1 MSLPILVVF
10 ALALLLGFTA
20 LLLLLK
26 VNSKARNAEVNLRM
40 RVLGDDAAAEAL
52 ANHAAA
58 NSGNPLVKLVG
69 NLFWRAGIELA
80 PDAVGRGLWIAAA
93 LIPVL
98 LLILG
103 WIAGLMAISLAVVIV
118 FGVLSRNAARRRHKI
133 VEQLP
138 TYLEAVMRVLAAGNT
153 LEESLAAA
161 ARESPEPIRPLFTSI
176 GRQVRLGA
184 PVETVLAE
192 AGEVHRLRDLKVIA
206 LAAAINRKYGGS
218 LRHVMK
224 SLINNI
230 RQRDVA
236 ARELRAL
243 TAETRFSAMV
253 LGIIPTSLSLWIFS
267 RNREF
272 YLNMWA
278 DPTGKVLLI
287 VSILMQVAGVIVL
300 FRMMNATEDPDA

>member
-10 ALALLLGFTA
+10 ALALLLGFGA

-26 VNSKARNAEVNLRM
+26 ANANSRNDEVNLRM

-52 ANHAAA
+52 ASSTTAG
-58 NSGNPLVKLVG
+58 SNPLVKLVT
-69 NLFWRAGIELA
+69 NLFWRAGIEL
-80 PDAVGRGLWIAAA
+80 PTESVSRGLWIAAA
-93 LIPVL
+93 LVPVL

-103 WIAGLMAISLAVVIV
+103 WLAGLMAIALAVVIV
-118 FGVLSRNAARRRHKI
+118 VGVLSRNAARRRTKI

-161 ARESPEPIRPLFTSI
+161 ARESPDPIRPLFTSI

-206 LAAAINRKYGGS
+206 LAASINRKYGGS

-253 LGIIPTSLSLWIFS
+253 LGVIPTSLSLWIFS
-267 RNREF
+267 RNRDF

-278 DPTGKVLLI
+278 DSTGRILLI

>member
-10 ALALLLGFTA
+10 ALALLLGFGA

-26 VNSKARNAEVNLRM
+26 ANANSRNDEVNLRM
-40 RVLGDDAAAEAL
+40 RVLGDDAAAEVL
-52 ANHAAA
+52 ANSPTA
-58 NSGNPLVKLVG
+58 GTNPLVKLVT
-69 NLFWRAGIELA
+69 NLFWRAGIEL
-80 PDAVGRGLWIAAA
+80 PTESIIRGLWIAAA
-93 LIPVL
+93 LVPVL
-98 LLILG
+98 LLVLG
-103 WIAGLMAISLAVVIV
+103 WLAGLMAIALAVVIV
-118 FGVLSRNAARRRHKI
+118 FGVLSRNAARRRTKI

-161 ARESPEPIRPLFTSI
+161 ARESPDPIRPLFTSI

-224 SLINNI
+224 SLISNI

-272 YLNMWA
+272 YINMWA
-278 DPTGKVLLI
+278 DPTGKILLI

>member
-10 ALALLLGFTA
+10 ALALLLGFGA

-26 VNSKARNAEVNLRM
+26 ANANSRTDEVNLRM

-52 ANHAAA
+52 ASSSTAGA
-58 NSGNPLVKLVG
+58 NPLVKLVT
-69 NLFWRAGIELA
+69 NLFWRAGIEL
-80 PDAVGRGLWIAAA
+80 PTESVSRGLWIAVA
-93 LIPVL
+93 LVPVL
-98 LLILG
+98 LLVLG
-103 WIAGLMAISLAVVIV
+103 WLAGLMAIALAVAIV
-118 FGVLSRNAARRRHKI
+118 FGVLSRNAARRRTKI

-138 TYLEAVMRVLAAGNT
+138 AYLEAVMRVLAAGNT

-161 ARESPEPIRPLFTSI
+161 ARESPDPIRPLFTSI

-184 PVETVLAE
+184 AVETVLAE

-206 LAAAINRKYGGS
+206 LAASINRKYGGS

-253 LGIIPTSLSLWIFS
+253 LGVIPTSLSLWIFS

-278 DPTGKVLLI
+278 DPTGRILLI
-287 VSILMQVAGVIVL
+287 VSIVMQVAGVIVL

>member
-1 MSLPILVVF
+1 MSLPILIVF
-10 ALALLLGFTA
+10 ALALLLGFGA

-26 VNSKARNAEVNLRM
+26 ANANSRNDEVNLRM

-52 ANHAAA
+52 ANSATAKA
-58 NSGNPLVKLVG
+58 NPLVRLVT
-69 NLFWRAGIELA
+69 NLFWRAGIEL
-80 PDAVGRGLWIAAA
+80 PTESVTRGLWIAAA
-93 LIPVL
+93 LVPVL
-98 LLILG
+98 LLVLG
-103 WIAGLMAISLAVVIV
+103 WLAGLMAIALAVVIV
-118 FGVLSRNAARRRHKI
+118 FGVLSRNAARRRTKI

-161 ARESPEPIRPLFTSI
+161 ARESPDPIRPLFTSI

-184 PVETVLAE
+184 AVETVLAE

-206 LAAAINRKYGGS
+206 LAASINRKYGGS

-236 ARELRAL
+236 ARREELTDRSRRGGCSI
-243 TAETRFSAMV
+243 AEHDGGRCH
-253 LGIIPTSLSLWIFS
+253 
-267 RNREF
+267 
-272 YLNMWA
+272 
-278 DPTGKVLLI
+278 
-287 VSILMQVAGVIVL
+287 
-300 FRMMNATEDPDA
+300 

>member
-10 ALALLLGFTA
+10 ALALLLGFGA

-26 VNSKARNAEVNLRM
+26 ANANSRNDEVNLRM
-40 RVLGDDAAAEAL
+40 RVLGDDAAADLL
-52 ANHAAA
+52 ANSATA
-58 NSGNPLVKLVG
+58 GTNPLVKLVT
-69 NLFWRAGIELA
+69 NLFWRAGIEL
-80 PDAVGRGLWIAAA
+80 PTESVGRGLWIAVA
-93 LIPVL
+93 LVPVL

-103 WIAGLMAISLAVVIV
+103 WLAGLMAIALAVVIV
-118 FGVLSRNAARRRHKI
+118 FGVLSRNAARRRTKI

-161 ARESPEPIRPLFTSI
+161 ARESPDPIRPLFTSI

-206 LAAAINRKYGGS
+206 LAASINRKYGGS

-253 LGIIPTSLSLWIFS
+253 LGVIPTSLSLWIFS

-278 DPTGKVLLI
+278 DPTGRILLI
-287 VSILMQVAGVIVL
+287 VSIAMQVVGVIVL